1 MINVGAFSVI
11 VQPVVEPMDRFTA
24 LIITITELRNHIQSH
39 RSTRYLFNKHPIH
52 MQERFKVKENK
63 QNFWVLFPSKQKIL
77 LYSTMQT
84 NYWKRKPQKE
94 LTATLN
100 LNILYYFLSTKLM
113 AAQCSSIFCVLRN
126 IESFSWEIRLLK
138 V

>member
-1 MINVGAFSVI
+1 
-11 VQPVVEPMDRFTA
+11 
-24 LIITITELRNHIQSH
+24 
-39 RSTRYLFNKHPIH
+39 

-84 NYWKRKPQKE
+84 NYWKLKPQKE

-100 LNILYYFLSTKLM
+100 LSHNILYYFLSTKLM